1 MMLAMAVTGRKSLQ
15 IKLQVARLTAS
26 HFEY

>member
-1 MMLAMAVTGRKSLQ
+1 MLAIAVTGRKSLQ